1 MTRAVVFAYHDVG
14 VRCLRALLAADVD
27 VSLVV
32 THEDQPGETIWFDSV
47 ARHARWHGIPVL
59 TPDEPNTAETLARVK
74 AADPD
79 FIFSFY
85 YRRMLKAPLLA
96 LARRGAFNMHG
107 SLLPR
112 YRGRAPVNWVLVHGE
127 QETGATLHRMV
138 EKPDAGA
145 IVGQEAVPILP
156 DDTAVEL
163 FHKVTVAAELVLWRC
178 LPGLLAGTAPEKP
191 QDLARGSYFGGRSA
205 ADGAID
211 WRAGVRAIHNL
222 VRAVAPPYPGAFSL
236 AGGLPLRVLRTL
248 PAPGAGAAEPVLYW
262 RADRVWAACSDGL
275 LQVLEFELDAGI
287 TTPQALNAR
296 FGSRALPL
304 INSIREPS

>member
-14 VRCLRALLAADVD
+14 VRCLRVLLARGIQ

-32 THEDQPGETIWFDSV
+32 THDDQPGENIWFDSV

-59 TPDEPNTAETLARVK
+59 APEDPNTRETLERVR
-74 AADPD
+74 AEDPD

-85 YRRMLKAPLLA
+85 YRRMLKPPLLA

-145 IVGQEAVPILP
+145 IVDQEAVPILP
-156 DDTAVEL
+156 DDTAIEV
-163 FHKVTVAAELVLWRC
+163 FHKVTVAAEVALWRC
-178 LPGLLAGTAPEKP
+178 LPGLVAGTATEQP
-191 QDLARGSYFGGRSA
+191 QDLARGSYFGGRRP

-211 WRAGVRAIHNL
+211 WRAGARVVHNL

-248 PAPGAGAAEPVLYW
+248 RAEGAGAEVPVLYW
-262 RADRVWAACSDGL
+262 RADRLWAACPDGL
-275 LQVLEFELDAGI
+275 LQVLEFELDATI
-287 TTPQALNAR
+287 RTPQAFHAR
-296 FGSRALPL
+296 FGSEALPL
-304 INSIREPS
+304 INSTREPT